1 MVSCLRGLCAFE
13 MVFPFT
19 ERPSTFRLVFDVLD
33 RASDRGLYL
42 NPPNRYT
49 LSNLATGTA
58 IQTNG
63 QY

>member
-1 MVSCLRGLCAFE
+1 